1 MNYCYNC
8 FCEKTAPGP
17 CPKCGYDPAFDEGK
31 FPLALPH
38 GSILAGQY
46 VTGRVL
52 GQGGFG
58 VTYLAFDRTL
68 TLKVAI
74 KEFFPDTMAGR
85 TAGSSQVTAFTGE
98 RGEQFRYGLERF
110 LDEARTLAKFL
121 GNPNIVGV
129 RSYFEENGTAYFVM
143 EYVEGVSLKAHLKNS
158 GGKIPWQEAVRILL
172 PVMDALSA
180 VHREGIIHR
189 DIAPDNIYLT
199 GSRQVKLLDF
209 GAARYS
215 LGDKSQSLDVVLKHG
230 YAPKEQYTRRGRQGP
245 FSDVYALAATFY
257 ASVTGY
263 VPPDALDRLEEDDLV
278 PPSARGVHMPPAL
291 EDAILRGLEV
301 SAQDRFQSMEEF
313 AAAVREAAKQ
323 EEQQRE
329 EEQTPYQPPV
339 QQQAAQTSYQPPVQQ
354 QQAAQQTSYQP
365 PVQQQQAAQQTSYQ
379 PPVQQQTA
387 QTSYQPPVQQQ
398 TAQQTSY
405 QPPVQ
410 QQTAQQTSYQPP
422 VQQQAQQT
430 SYQPPVQQ
438 QAAQQ
443 PSYQPPVQ
451 PQGNHG
457 SHKGLIAGICA
468 GAVLLLILA
477 VILWPRSTVPVDG
490 GDVSPS
496 SHAAASRPVSSRAS
510 SDTPSEEPPEESAS
524 PALDPAEP
532 VSIENESLDFILRE
546 AFEKGSGEEFLA
558 GELASIRNISICTYD
573 VLEKTTFFLST
584 TEKTVDLEWE
594 DIFYLSDI
602 SDFQY
607 FTGCEKIQLYYQ
619 DVSDLS
625 PLRNLE
631 ALASLD
637 VTGNPVTD
645 FSPLLELDN
654 LHTLI
659 VNETGLSDLSGL
671 SGLTQLTELR
681 ASINSVTDL
690 GPLTELTNLR
700 TLWISAN
707 DISDLTPLSGL
718 EHLMHLYIG
727 GNEIS
732 DLSPLSNLENLSTLS
747 VWSNKISDLSPL
759 SGMTQLENLDL
770 NSNQITDLSPLSKL
784 TNVSEISLDYNAV
797 ADLSPLSGMI
807 SLRKLSL
814 QKNQVSDLS
823 PLSDLPYLSELNLTD
838 NPVDDWSPVAS
849 VEEVKGRPE

>member
-85 TAGSSQVTAFTGE
+85 TAGSPQVTAFTGE

-301 SAQDRFQSMEEF
+301 NAQDRFQSMEEF
-313 AAAVREAAKQ
+313 AAAVRAGAAG
-323 EEQQRE
+323 EQ
-329 EEQTPYQPPV
+329 P
-339 QQQAAQTSYQPPVQQ
+339 AAQTSYQPPVQQ
-354 QQAAQQTSYQP
+354 QAQQQTSYQP

-387 QTSYQPPVQQQ
+387 QQTQAGQSSYQPPVQTSYQQYTAQQ
-398 TAQQTSY
+398 TAQQTNRPPMQ
-405 QPPVQ
+405 QPVTRQ
-410 QQTAQQTSYQPP
+410 S
-422 VQQQAQQT
+422 
-430 SYQPPVQQ
+430 
-438 QAAQQ
+438 AAQ

-784 TNVSEISLDYNAV
+784 TNVSELSLDYNAV
-797 ADLSPLSGMI
+797 ADLSPLSGMT

>member
-85 TAGSSQVTAFTGE
+85 TAGSPQVTAFTGE

-301 SAQDRFQSMEEF
+301 NAQDRFQSMEEF

-329 EEQTPYQPPV
+329 EEQTSYQPPV

-365 PVQQQQAAQQTSYQ
+365 PVQQQTAQQTQAGQSSYQ
-379 PPVQQQTA
+379 PPVQ
-387 QTSYQPPVQQQ
+387 TSYQQY
-398 TAQQTSY
+398 TAQQ
-405 QPPVQ
+405 P
-410 QQTAQQTSYQPP
+410 AQQTNRPPMQQP
-422 VQQQAQQT
+422 VTRQ
-430 SYQPPVQQ
+430 S
-438 QAAQQ
+438 AAQ

-607 FTGCEKIQLYYQ
+607 FTGCEKMQLYYQ
-619 DVSDLS
+619 NISDLS
-625 PLRNLE
+625 PLGNLN
-631 ALASLD
+631 ALSSLD

-645 FSPLLELDN
+645 FSSLLELDN

-797 ADLSPLSGMI
+797 ADLSPLSGMT

>member
-85 TAGSSQVTAFTGE
+85 TAGSPQVTAFTGE

-301 SAQDRFQSMEEF
+301 NAQDRFQSMEEF

-354 QQAAQQTSYQP
+354 QQAAQQTNRPPMQQP
-365 PVQQQQAAQQTSYQ
+365 VTRQSAA
-379 PPVQQQTA
+379 
-387 QTSYQPPVQQQ
+387 
-398 TAQQTSY
+398 
-405 QPPVQ
+405 
-410 QQTAQQTSYQPP
+410 
-422 VQQQAQQT
+422 
-430 SYQPPVQQ
+430 
-438 QAAQQ
+438 Q

-784 TNVSEISLDYNAV
+784 TNVSELSLDYNAV
-797 ADLSPLSGMI
+797 ADLSPLSGMT

>member
-85 TAGSSQVTAFTGE
+85 TAGSPQVTAFTGE

-301 SAQDRFQSMEEF
+301 NAQDRFQSMEEF
-313 AAAVREAAKQ
+313 SAAVREAAKQ

-354 QQAAQQTSYQP
+354 QQAAQQTQAGQSSYQP
-365 PVQQQQAAQQTSYQ
+365 PVQTSYQ
-379 PPVQQQTA
+379 QYTA
-387 QTSYQPPVQQQ
+387 QQ
-398 TAQQTSY
+398 TAQQTNRPPMQ
-405 QPPVQ
+405 QPVTRQ
-410 QQTAQQTSYQPP
+410 S
-422 VQQQAQQT
+422 
-430 SYQPPVQQ
+430 
-438 QAAQQ
+438 AAQ

-524 PALDPAEP
+524 PALDPAAP

-718 EHLMHLYIG
+718 EHLMHVYIG

-784 TNVSEISLDYNAV
+784 TNVSELSLDYNAV
-797 ADLSPLSGMI
+797 ADLSPLSGMT